1 MHENTTAAIAFEY
14 CEKEQFYQS
23 CFVFIF
29 IHKTKLFVYFRLHYS
44 LFTLYSATSLCLLLT
59 DKDTRFMK
67 IVLLMFIAF
76 LSKKRE

>member
-1 MHENTTAAIAFEY
+1 MHENTTAITFEY
-14 CEKEQFYQS
+14 CEKEQSYQS

-44 LFTLYSATSLCLLLT
+44 LFTLYSLISLCLLLT